1 MTKPQELLPEG
12 DPLAIFNQHYKKMD
26 ELYHRYAKAKGLSDA
41 GLWLLYSLC
50 LSKGPITQRA
60 LADEWHYPPQTFHSA
75 LQNLV
80 KNGLITLAPLEGNRK
95 NKAVL
100 LTESGDELM
109 KTVILPLIHAERQA
123 ISRLSRQDQQLLLH
137 LMGQYVTLL
146 EEAIAPLSQENRKKE
161 SALSKSADKTDDA
174 PSP

>member
-1 MTKPQELLPEG
+1 
-12 DPLAIFNQHYKKMD
+12 
-26 ELYHRYAKAKGLSDA
+26 
-41 GLWLLYSLC
+41 
-50 LSKGPITQRA
+50 
-60 LADEWHYPPQTFHSA
+60 
-75 LQNLV
+75 
-80 KNGLITLAPLEGNRK
+80 
-95 NKAVL
+95 
-100 LTESGDELM
+100 M